1 MLAKSLK
8 LKVTIY
14 LAPPHVI
21 DNSLFS
27 ISAETDIENSGMA
40 GWEWVSIMVTQ
51 DSNQSNDDSTL
62 ANESYDYFRFLV
74 INGQEFIFDIGYG
87 YVVGTEPD
95 DIDTFLRL
103 FDESEVQL
111 AFNDDSPLDNGSVNI
126 EDSRI
131 YHTFDYDGL

>member
-1 MLAKSLK
+1 M
-8 LKVTIY
+8 
-14 LAPPHVI
+14 
-21 DNSLFS
+21 
-27 ISAETDIENSGMA
+27 
-40 GWEWVSIMVTQ
+40 
-51 DSNQSNDDSTL
+51 
-62 ANESYDYFRFLV
+62 V